1 MTGRIAPDPGRTYF
15 PLMPP
20 AFILRFLAIIA
31 LVLMPI
37 GMVPGNHAMAASH
50 HGSEAAPHRPAAV
63 QAPGSPHCAEMAEA
77 PDGERHPIPAPQQPD
92 RSAECALA
100 CSALPSVAG
109 IMAAPDVTP
118 AIIHPLALAARRGL
132 TPEATTPPPRN
143 A

>member
-1 MTGRIAPDPGRTYF
+1 MTLPIAPGPVRTYL
-15 PLMPP
+15 PLMPL
-20 AFILRFLAIIA
+20 ASILRFLAIIA

-37 GMVPGNHAMAASH
+37 GMMPGNHAMAASH
-50 HGSEAAPHRPAAV
+50 HAQAAPHRPAAV

-77 PDGERHPIPAPQQPD
+77 PDGERHHIPAPQQPD
-92 RSAECALA
+92 RSAECAIA

-109 IMAAPDVTP
+109 IIAAPDVTP
-118 AIIHPLALAARRGL
+118 AVIHPLALAARRGL

>member
-15 PLMPP
+15 PLMPL

-50 HGSEAAPHRPAAV
+50 HAQAAAPHHPASA
-63 QAPGSPHCAEMAEA
+63 QALATHCADMAEVR
-77 PDGERHPIPAPQQPD
+77 DGDRHHAPAPQQPD
-92 RSAECALA
+92 RSAECAIA

-109 IMAAPDVTP
+109 IIVAPDMTP
-118 AIIHPLALAARRGL
+118 AIVHPLALASRNGL
-132 TPEATTPPPRN
+132 SPEATTPPPRK

>member
-1 MTGRIAPDPGRTYF
+1 MTLPIAPGLVRTYLL
-15 PLMPP
+15 LMPL
-20 AFILRFLAIIA
+20 ASILRFLAIIA

-37 GMVPGNHAMAASH
+37 GMMPGNHAMAASH
-50 HGSEAAPHRPAAV
+50 HAQASAPHHPASA
-63 QAPGSPHCAEMAEA
+63 QAPATHCADMAEVR
-77 PDGERHPIPAPQQPD
+77 DGERHHAPAPQQPD
-92 RSAECALA
+92 RSAECAIA

-118 AIIHPLALAARRGL
+118 AVIHPLALAARRGL